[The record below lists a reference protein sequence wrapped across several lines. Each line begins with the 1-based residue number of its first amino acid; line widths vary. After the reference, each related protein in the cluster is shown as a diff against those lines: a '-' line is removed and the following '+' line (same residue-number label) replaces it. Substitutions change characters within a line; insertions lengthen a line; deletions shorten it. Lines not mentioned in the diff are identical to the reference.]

1 MILFFRTPQKSLIAV
16 ETTVSLSDE
25 SINKI
30 NWLLGEAEKLN
41 DSEIEGTFVGP
52 RREMITPWSTTA
64 VEITQIG
71 RAHV

>member
-41 DSEIEGTFVGP
+41 DSEIEGK
-52 RREMITPWSTTA
+52 
-64 VEITQIG
+64 IG